1 MMTRPPVSATWG
13 SGGVEVRVATR
24 DNTIQ
29 YNSLHHTHRAM
40 LTAARRPDIHRVPH
54 NHSPRHT
61 QSHTLGHWT
70 PHSEHAQGSLRAD
83 HTTEE
88 RGREEDAHTQRA
100 CDAWQ
105 RRSCGIHVRHCHIGR
120 CMHHTA
126 GSLKPAAIRQQGMGR
141 PRLLPPAALPA
152 SPELTGTAQCTHT
165 DATRMLGTRS
175 AHLAYTHP
183 PEESAERNAT
193 AYEHTHA

>member
-1 MMTRPPVSATWG
+1 MR
-13 SGGVEVRVATR
+13 EY
-24 DNTIQ
+24 NTIQ
-29 YNSLHHTHRAM
+29 YNSLHRTSPAQRSRQPAGRTSTAS
-40 LTAARRPDIHRVPH
+40 LTAH
-54 NHSPRHT
+54 PRHT

-100 CDAWQ
+100 RDAWQ
-105 RRSCGIHVRHCHIGR
+105 RRSCGIRHCHIGR

-126 GSLKPAAIRQQGMGR
+126 GSLKPAAIKQQGMGR
-141 PRLLPPAALPA
+141 PRLLPPAPPA

-193 AYEHTHA
+193 AYEHTHAWSTSACPAQR